1 MRLFSI
7 NTILALIALTVA
19 SNPASA
25 ASLQR
30 LEEREFGKM
39 PNGTAVKLFTLQ
51 NAKGMSAKIM
61 TYGAILTELRVP
73 DRHGVATNVVLG
85 ADTLDQ
91 YLKGFRAP
99 AAIIGRVA
107 NRIAGARFTLDGV
120 EYKLPANDGP
130 NHIHGVFDKRVWE
143 AKALPPAE
151 GRAAVQLT
159 YLSKDGEEGYP
170 GNVTVKVTYTLTDDN
185 ELRLDYEATTDR
197 ATPINLT
204 SHAYFNLAGGGD
216 VLDHELWLA
225 AVSYTPADDALI
237 PTGQI
242 ATVKG
247 TPLDFTTPTRI
258 GARIAQFYP
267 KPGGYDHNFV
277 LNGGPAQ
284 LAAAS
289 RGSGEPPVL
298 TARVRES
305 AGGASFMLG
314 QVSLAFVLAARVTE
328 PVSGRVME
336 VRTTEPGVQLYTG
349 NHLKHA
355 ALCLETQHYPDSV
368 NHPGFPSTIL
378 RPGQTFSSTTIFAFS
393 VK

>member
-1 MRLFSI
+1 MRRRSLS
-7 NTILALIALTVA
+7 TILALIVIAIA
-19 SNPASA
+19 WNPARG
-25 ASLQR
+25 ASLKR

-39 PNGTAVKLFTLQ
+39 PNGTAVKLFTLC
-51 NAKGMSAKIM
+51 NANGMSAKIM
-61 TYGAILTELRVP
+61 TYGAILTELQVP
-73 DRHGVATNVVLG
+73 DRHGVATNVVLS
-85 ADTLDQ
+85 ADTLEQ

-120 EYKLPANDGP
+120 EYKLAANDGP
-130 NHIHGVFDKRVWE
+130 NHIHGVFDKRAWE
-143 AKALPPAE
+143 AEAILPAE

-170 GNVTVKVTYTLTDDN
+170 GNLTVRLTYTLSDAN
-185 ELRLDYEATTDR
+185 ELRLDYAAATDR

-225 AVSYTPADDALI
+225 ASRYTPADDALI

-242 ATVKG
+242 ATVEG
-247 TPLDFTTPTRI
+247 TPLDFTQPTRI

-277 LNGGPAQ
+277 LD
-284 LAAAS
+284 
-289 RGSGEPPVL
+289 GEP
-298 TARVRES
+298 
-305 AGGASFMLG
+305 G
-314 QVSLAFVLAARVTE
+314 QRAAVPPGNAKPLVLAARVRE

-368 NHPGFPSTIL
+368 NHPVFPSTIL
-378 RPGQTFSSTTIFAFS
+378 RPGQTFHSTTTFTFS
-393 VK
+393 AK